1 MRRLRSGAMAVVAVA
16 ALALPAVPAGAVI
29 TTTLLSL
36 SANRLTLRVGS
47 ALGTIDIVDF
57 AVTGTGIQPN
67 NAPVVSANTVSI
79 VMTAEKSLLLGLGL
93 NSARL
98 TVDSSAGMTCVAA
111 SGCGTVT
118 IPFSTVTWQTQNPD
132 ASGLD
137 IRSGGFTGDS
147 GQQIALFGLPVLTNL
162 SSSTVMSNLLSFS
175 YANSTL
181 YPAGTYRGR
190 VVFTAT
196 MF

>member
-1 MRRLRSGAMAVVAVA
+1 MRAGRSIAVSAAAFA
-16 ALALPAVPAGAVI
+16 ALLLPPEPAGAVI

-36 SANRLTLRVGS
+36 SANRLVLRVGS

-57 AVTGTGIQPN
+57 AVIGDAIRPN
-67 NAPVVSANTVSI
+67 AVPVVSPNTVAI
-79 VMTAEKSLLLGLGL
+79 VMTAEKSLLLGLNL

-98 TVDSSAGMTCVAA
+98 TVDSSAGMACVPG
-111 SGCGTVT
+111 SGCGSVT
-118 IPFSTVTWQTQNPD
+118 IPFTTVSWQTQNPD
-132 ASGLD
+132 VSGLD
-137 IRSGGFTGDS
+137 IRSGAFTGDA
-147 GQQIALFGLPVLTNL
+147 GQQIALFGLPLLTNL
-162 SSSTVMSNLLSFS
+162 SSSTVMNNLLSFS